1 MRAKKS
7 QARRVSKGKIP
18 AYDEVEIQKKYFGKT
33 EVHIMNGFCGNDCLW
48 LLLLLFCC
56 GGNKCGGCN
65 IESILWIYLILCC
78 CGNGC
83 GCGCKDAP
91 NFGFGCK

>member
-1 MRAKKS
+1 
-7 QARRVSKGKIP
+7 
-18 AYDEVEIQKKYFGKT
+18 
-33 EVHIMNGFCGNDCLW
+33 MNGFCSNDCLW

-65 IESILWIYLILCC
+65 IDSILWIYLILCC
-78 CGNGC
+78 CGGSGC